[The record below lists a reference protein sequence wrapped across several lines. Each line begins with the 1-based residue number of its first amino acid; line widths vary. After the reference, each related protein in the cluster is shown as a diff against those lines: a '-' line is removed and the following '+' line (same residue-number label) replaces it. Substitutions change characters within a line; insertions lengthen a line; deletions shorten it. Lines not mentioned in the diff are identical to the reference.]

1 MTFQGSIQ
9 HHSSIPGGRAGN
21 RPFRRLQSEILR
33 RWRREEVSWKPLAS
47 LSHPDHCRN
56 RLVAVEKY
64 DTLESQTNPLN
75 GKNPSRHFC
84 QPGHTPSHFFRPDIY
99 PLP

>member
-1 MTFQGSIQ
+1 MTFRGSIR

-33 RWRREEVSWKPLAS
+33 PWRREEVFWKPLAS
-47 LSHPDHCRN
+47 LSHPEHRRN

-64 DTLESQTNPLN
+64 NTLESQTNPLN
-75 GKNPSRHFC
+75 GKKILPSFS
-84 QPGHTPSHFFRPDIY
+84 PPRPY
-99 PLP
+99 PLPFFPP